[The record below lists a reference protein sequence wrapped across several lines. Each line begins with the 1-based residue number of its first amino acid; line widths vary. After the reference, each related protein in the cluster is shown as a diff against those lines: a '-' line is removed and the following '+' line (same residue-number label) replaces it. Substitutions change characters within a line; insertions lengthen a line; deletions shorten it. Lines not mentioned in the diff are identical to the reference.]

1 MLLGNHRDAWA
12 FGAADASSGT
22 AALIEI
28 SKKLGELKAEG
39 DVNHGNIAINCTE
52 IACVFSSMFSS
63 TFLKRRKLVKKIAF
77 TGLKRVMKNKRGS
90 NQLNACECA

>member
-28 SKKLGELKAEG
+28 SKKLGELKTEG
-39 DVNHGNIAINCTE
+39 DVNHGNIAMNCTDV
-52 IACVFSSMFSS
+52 ACVFSSIFSS
-63 TFLKRRKLVKKIAF
+63 TFLKRRKLVKICFYRPQKGNEKQ
-77 TGLKRVMKNKRGS
+77 TW
-90 NQLNACECA
+90 

>member
-52 IACVFSSMFSS
+52 IACVFS
-63 TFLKRRKLVKKIAF
+63 KKKKISKKLLLQASK
-77 TGLKRVMKNKRGS
+77 G
-90 NQLNACECA
+90 